1 MLLKVWTNVPFGLIV
16 GLSNAPSKLGE
27 NPEVA
32 VWGTLSLLVQVTV
45 VPVEIVNVSNV
56 KPWIWEDLVA
66 PDTCAPGVGVGK
78 PLAPEPEL
86 PPVNGVG
93 LGVGNLVAVGRI
105 TVDRTW
111 GMGVA
116 VANRDLVA
124 DTNGV
129 DVALRIRV
137 AVGAILSVGVGTA
150 LVLVGASTRVE
161 VATGVR
167 VARVAASVVGGAS
180 VAVAAAAPVVGA
192 GTAVAIRPKAASPP
206 TRARRHQGRAVSG
219 SRSST

>member
-1 MLLKVWTNVPFGLIV
+1 MPFGLIV
-16 GLSNAPSKLGE
+16 GLSKAPSKLGE

-45 VPVEIVNVSNV
+45 VPAEIVKDSSV
-56 KPWIWEDLVA
+56 KFCIWEDLVA
-66 PDTCAPGVGVGK
+66 PETCAPGVGVGT

-86 PPVNGVG
+86 PPRNGVG

-105 TVDRTW
+105 RVARTW

-116 VANRDLVA
+116 VANRALVA

-150 LVLVGASTRVE
+150 LVRVGASTRVA
-161 VATGVR
+161 VATVVR

-180 VAVAAAAPVVGA
+180 VAAAAPVVDEGA
-192 GTAVAIRPKAASPP
+192 TVATVSTGTVVDPQAVVAIRPKAASPP
-206 TRARRHQGRAVSG
+206 TRARRHEGRTVSG
-219 SRSST
+219 